1 MILDLRACTKKK
13 FWYQK
18 ELKLFK
24 KFVTTLS
31 VLEELYCAPI
41 FCSIINH
48 WKKQVCFS
56 RNTGNELQ
64 SNDNIK
70 FERLLLQTDA
80 STNQQLL
87 KVYIELCRDI
97 FREKLRMEDVLLI
110 YFE

>member
-1 MILDLRACTKKK
+1 MILDLRECTKKL
-13 FWYQK
+13 FWYLN

-31 VLEELYCAPI
+31 VPEELYCAPI
-41 FCSIINH
+41 FRSIINH

-70 FERLLLQTDA
+70 FERLLLQGDA
-80 STNQQLL
+80 
-87 KVYIELCRDI
+87 
-97 FREKLRMEDVLLI
+97 
-110 YFE
+110 